1 MNSGATEAVPAV
13 DVVIAV
19 HSSTRPVARAL
30 ASIAAAGL
38 ELNAPDGVRVTV
50 VCHNISRDEISR
62 NVPPKLAEAT
72 RFLEL
77 RDGIPSPAGPF
88 NYALQQATAEF
99 VCILGSDDHLEPGAL
114 RQWLELARSHSS
126 AMVIAPQRHAG
137 GAPVRTPPVR
147 VGRRFSLDPVKDRLS
162 YRTAPL
168 GLLRRSEI
176 QRLGLEFSADLRTG
190 EDQIFSAKLWFGGGR
205 IDYARGAGKYV
216 VGADAED
223 RVTGQR
229 REIGELFAFALE
241 LVTDPWF
248 VALPLAQ
255 RQALVT
261 KLLRVHVFGVVLPRM
276 DQGGWTDAEREDLAG
291 VARTLLAAAPG
302 ADGPL
307 SLADAR
313 LLRSILTPAPLAE
326 MLAAAA
332 ARRKFGRPQT
342 LIASSLAAQL
352 HPEAPLRFMAASALL

>member
-1 MNSGATEAVPAV
+1 MDNGTTGVAPAV

-19 HSSTRPVARAL
+19 HSSTRPVARAV
-30 ASIAAAGL
+30 ASIASAGL
-38 ELNAPDGVRVTV
+38 ELNAPDGVRITV
-50 VCHNISRDEISR
+50 VCHNISMEEIAG
-62 NVPPKLAEAT
+62 NVPPELASAT

-88 NYALQQATAEF
+88 NYALAQATAEF
-99 VCILGSDDHLEPGAL
+99 VCILGSDDYLEHGAL
-114 RQWLELARSHSS
+114 RDWLHLARTHSS
-126 AMVIAPQRHAG
+126 AMVIAPQRHAA
-137 GAPVRTPPVR
+137 GALVRTPPVR
-147 VGRRFSLDPVKDRLS
+147 VGRRFKLDPVKDRLS

-229 REIGELFAFALE
+229 RDIGELFAFATE
-241 LVTDPWF
+241 LVADPWF
-248 VALPLAQ
+248 LALSLAH
-255 RQALVT
+255 RRALVT
-261 KLLRVHVFGVVLPRM
+261 KLLRVHVFGVILPRTE
-276 DQGGWTDAEREDLAG
+276 QGGWTDADREELSR
-291 VARTLLAAAPG
+291 VARELLAAAPG
-302 ADGPL
+302 AERPL

-313 LLRSILTPAPLAE
+313 LLRGILALSPTAE
-326 MLAAAA
+326 ILAAAT
-332 ARRKFGRPQT
+332 ARRRFGRPET
-342 LIASSLAAQL
+342 LIASNLAVQL
-352 HPEAPLRFMAASALL
+352 QPEAPLRFMAASALL

>member
-1 MNSGATEAVPAV
+1 VNSGATEAVPAV

-30 ASIAAAGL
+30 SSIASAGL

-50 VCHNISRDEISR
+50 VCHNISRHEISR
-62 NVPPKLAEAT
+62 NVPPGLAAAT

-137 GAPVRTPPVR
+137 GALVRTPPVR
-147 VGRRFSLDPVKDRLS
+147 VGKRFGLDPVKDRLS

-241 LVTDPWF
+241 LVADPWF
-248 VALPLAQ
+248 VKLPLAQ

-261 KLLRVHVFGVVLPRM
+261 KLLRVHVFGVILPRM
-276 DQGGWTDAEREDLAG
+276 DQGGWTDAEREDLAA
-291 VARTLLAAAPG
+291 VARTLLAAAPR
-302 ADGPL
+302 ADRPL

-313 LLRSILTPAPLAE
+313 LLRTILTPGPLAE

>member
-1 MNSGATEAVPAV
+1 MDNGPTDVVPAV

-19 HSSTRPVARAL
+19 HSSTRPAARAL
-30 ASIAAAGL
+30 ASIASAGL
-38 ELNAPDGVRVTV
+38 ALNAPEGVRVTV

-62 NVPPKLAEAT
+62 NVPPELAAAT

-88 NYALQQATAEF
+88 NYGLQQATAEF
-99 VCILGSDDHLEPGAL
+99 VCILGSDDYLEPGAL

-137 GAPVRTPPVR
+137 GALVRTPPVR
-147 VGRRFSLDPVKDRLS
+147 VGRRFNLDAVKDRLS

-176 QRLGLEFSADLRTG
+176 QRLGLEFSGDLRTG

-205 IDYARGAGKYV
+205 IDYARGTGKYV

-241 LVTDPWF
+241 LVADPWF
-248 VALPLAQ
+248 VALPQAQ

-261 KLLRVHVFGVVLPRM
+261 KLLRVHVFGVILPRA
-276 DQGGWTDAEREDLAG
+276 DQGGWTEAEREELAR
-291 VARTLLAAAPG
+291 VVRALLAAAPG
-302 ADGPL
+302 AERPL
-307 SLADAR
+307 SRADAR
-313 LLRSILTPAPLAE
+313 LLRSILTLSPSAE

>member
-1 MNSGATEAVPAV
+1 MM
-13 DVVIAV
+13 I
-19 HSSTRPVARAL
+19 
-30 ASIAAAGL
+30 
-38 ELNAPDGVRVTV
+38 
-50 VCHNISRDEISR
+50 
-62 NVPPKLAEAT
+62 
-72 RFLEL
+72 
-77 RDGIPSPAGPF
+77 
-88 NYALQQATAEF
+88 
-99 VCILGSDDHLEPGAL
+99 EPGAL

-126 AMVIAPQRHAG
+126 AMVIASQRHAG
-137 GAPVRTPPVR
+137 GALVRTPPVR
-147 VGRRFSLDPVKDRLS
+147 VGRRFDLDPVKDRLS

-241 LVTDPWF
+241 LVADPWF

-261 KLLRVHVFGVVLPRM
+261 KVLRVHVFGVFSP
-276 DQGGWTDAEREDLAG
+276 
-291 VARTLLAAAPG
+291 ARTKAAGRMRSARNSRAWPVRCWPRAGGGLAFVPGGRPAAPQH
-302 ADGPL
+302 
-307 SLADAR
+307 S
-313 LLRSILTPAPLAE
+313 
-326 MLAAAA
+326 
-332 ARRKFGRPQT
+332 
-342 LIASSLAAQL
+342 
-352 HPEAPLRFMAASALL
+352 